1 MGFSPAMSCPTLR
14 AVQLDADPSRSRNT
28 DRPDVTG
35 SPSVAVPAAPASPPP
50 DLAAAYDR
58 LGGSLF
64 RFFYVRVSRDEH
76 LAADLM
82 QQLWAAAAKNASRVP
97 EKEIEYWLRGVAR
110 NLLNTHWRR
119 MSARPAHVAMEDAR
133 TGANIAE
140 RMTRE
145 RLPEEMIEKREVQD
159 RLLMAITTL
168 ASSDQELI
176 FAHYFEGAQQVDLAG
191 RMGMSVRAIEGR
203 LYRARQLLREALS
216 EIE

>member
-1 MGFSPAMSCPTLR
+1 MTAAT
-14 AVQLDADPSRSRNT
+14 
-28 DRPDVTG
+28 
-35 SPSVAVPAAPASPPP
+35 PAAPPP

-64 RFFYVRVSRDEH
+64 RFFYARVSRDEH

-82 QQLWAAAAKNASRVP
+82 QQLWVAAAKNASRVP

-119 MSARPAHVAMEDAR
+119 ASARPTHVAMEDAK
-133 TGANIAE
+133 TGASIAE

-145 RLPEEMIEKREVQD
+145 RLPEEEIEKREVQD
-159 RLLMAITTL
+159 RLLIAITTL
-168 ASSDQELI
+168 TSPDQELI
-176 FAHYFEGAQQVDLAG
+176 FAHYFEGTQQVDLAK

-203 LYRARQLLREALS
+203 LYRARQLLREALN